1 MRRYSY
7 YPGCTSDS
15 TAYEFGRSTE
25 AACEAL
31 DIELVELEDWNCCG
45 ATSAHSLSLQL
56 NYELSART
64 VGLGQDA
71 RLDMAVACPG
81 CYQRVLNS
89 DHRLRTDETFRREM
103 EQVLG
108 FQYNGEGKIRHL
120 LDILT
125 NDVSLDAVRSKV
137 VKPLKGLK
145 PVAYYGCVLVRPPAL
160 TGWDDPEHPVLM
172 DGVIEA
178 LGAEVMDWSH
188 KVDCCGASL
197 ALNRSDIVITLSNKL
212 VDDAIEAGGNCLV
225 TVCGMCHINLDTRQK
240 DQNLPIFYLTEL
252 MGLAFGT
259 PAKDVKKWMKK
270 HVVDGRP
277 LLKSLGLF

>member
-1 MRRYSY
+1 MRYSY
-7 YPGCTSDS
+7 YPGCTAES

-31 DIELVELEDWNCCG
+31 GIELMELEDWNCCG
-45 ATSAHSLSLQL
+45 ATSAHSMSLQL

-64 VGLGQDA
+64 VGLAQES

-89 DHRLRTDETFRREM
+89 DHRLRTDEDFRQEM

-108 FQYNGEGKIRHL
+108 FRYNGEGKIRHL

-125 NDVSLDAVRSKV
+125 NDVSLDTVRNKV
-137 VKPLKGLK
+137 VKPLAGLK
-145 PVAYYGCVLVRPPAL
+145 AVPYYGCVLVRPPAL
-160 TGWDDPEHPVLM
+160 TGWDDPEHPSLM

-178 LGAEVMDWSH
+178 LGAEVMPWSH

-197 ALNRSDIVITLSNKL
+197 TLNRSDIVVTLANKL
-212 VDDAIEAGGNCLV
+212 VDDAIEAGANCLV
-225 TVCGMCHINLDTRQK
+225 TICGMCHINLDTRQK
-240 DQNLPIFYLTEL
+240 GQKLPILYLTEL
-252 MGLAFGT
+252 MGLAFGS
-259 PAKDVKKWMKK
+259 PGKDVEKWMKK

-277 LLKSLGLF
+277 LLRSQGLL

>member
-1 MRRYSY
+1 MQYTY
-7 YPGCTSDS
+7 YPGCTAET

-31 DIELVELEDWNCCG
+31 DIELIELEDWNCCG
-45 ATSAHSLSLQL
+45 ATSAHSMSLQL

-64 VGLGQDA
+64 VGLGQAA

-89 DHRLRTDETFRREM
+89 DHRLRTDEAFCREM

-108 FQYNGEGKIRHL
+108 FEYNGQAQIRHL

-125 NDVSLDAVRSKV
+125 NDVSLDMVRQKV
-137 VKPLKGLK
+137 VKSLEGLK
-145 PVAYYGCVLVRPPAL
+145 PVPYYGCVLVRPPAL
-160 TGWDDPEHPVLM
+160 TGWDDPEHPTLM
-172 DGVIEA
+172 DGVLDA
-178 LGAEVMDWSH
+178 LGAKVMHWSH

-197 ALNRSDIVITLSNKL
+197 ALNRSDIVKVLCNQL
-212 VDDAIEAGGNCLV
+212 VDDAIEAGANCLV

-252 MGLAFGT
+252 MGLAFGSPT
-259 PAKDVKKWMKK
+259 KDVIKWMKK
-270 HVVDGRP
+270 HVADGRP
-277 LLKSLGLF
+277 LLESLELL

>member
-1 MRRYSY
+1 MRYSY
-7 YPGCTSDS
+7 YPGCTAES

-31 DIELVELEDWNCCG
+31 GIELTELEDWNCCG
-45 ATSAHSLSLQL
+45 ATSAHSMSLQL

-64 VGLGQDA
+64 VGLAQES

-89 DHRLRTDETFRREM
+89 DHRLRTDEDFRQEM

-108 FQYNGEGKIRHL
+108 FRYNGEGKIRHL

-125 NDVSLDAVRSKV
+125 NDVSLDTVRNKV
-137 VKPLKGLK
+137 VKPLAGLK
-145 PVAYYGCVLVRPPAL
+145 AVPYYGCVLVRPPAL
-160 TGWDDPEHPVLM
+160 TGWDDPEHPSLM

-178 LGAEVMDWSH
+178 LGAEVMPWSH

-197 ALNRSDIVITLSNKL
+197 TLNRSDIVVTLANKL
-212 VDDAIEAGGNCLV
+212 VDDAIEAGANCLV
-225 TVCGMCHINLDTRQK
+225 TICGMCHINLDTRQK
-240 DQNLPIFYLTEL
+240 GQKLPILYLTEL
-252 MGLAFGT
+252 MGLAFGS
-259 PAKDVKKWMKK
+259 PGKDVEKWMKK
-270 HVVDGRP
+270 HVIDGRP
-277 LLKSLGLF
+277 LLRSQGLL